1 MTISGENLPPNL
13 RTLIAIAGV
22 CVFYRKNL
30 LPKPL
35 LPLILSA
42 VTTSQTTFS
51 SSAPAKINLL
61 LAITGLR
68 PDGFHSLVSLV
79 TPISL
84 CDTLAGTIADRDS
97 LSCDAPGVPT
107 DDSNLVCRATRLFR
121 EQVPSCPPIAW
132 TLKKAIPHGAGLGGG
147 SSDAASALMQLNAFC
162 DHPLDAAT
170 MNALAAQLG
179 SDVPLFLGNTPLIMR
194 GRGEAVERLPEN
206 AVRSLCKH
214 RFLLFKPAFGVSTAE
229 AYDAMKRNAPHD
241 YVSADEAEAQLAAWT
256 ADPENVPLPLFN
268 NMERAVFRKHLALPA
283 LFKILRERH
292 GLDPHM
298 SGSGSACFA
307 AISNDL
313 ALPAIEQT
321 IREAWGESAF
331 IAQIAP
337 LGTSASAVI

>member
-1 MTISGENLPPNL
+1 MVS
-13 RTLIAIAGV
+13 
-22 CVFYRKNL
+22 YRKNL
-30 LPKPL
+30 PPKPL
-35 LPLILSA
+35 FPLIPSA
-42 VTTSQTTFS
+42 VTISQTTFS
-51 SSAPAKINLL
+51 ANAPAKINLL

-84 CDTLAGTIADRDS
+84 CDTLAGAPADSDS
-97 LSCDAPGVPT
+97 LSCDTPGVPT

-121 EQVPSCPPIAW
+121 EQVPACPPIAW

-162 DHPLDAAT
+162 GHPLDAAT

-194 GRGEAVERLPEN
+194 GRGEAVEFLPEN
-206 AVRSLCKH
+206 AVRCLCKH

-229 AYDAMKRNAPHD
+229 AYGAMKRNAPHD
-241 YVSADEAEAQLAAWT
+241 YVSADEAEAQLAAWA
-256 ADPENVPLPLFN
+256 ADPGNVPLPLLN

-283 LFKILRERH
+283 LFKALHERH

-307 AISNDL
+307 ALSDGT
-313 ALPAIEQT
+313 ALPAIEKT

-331 IAQIAP
+331 ITQVTP
-337 LGTSASAVI
+337 LEASASSAI